1 MKIKFTLFAV
11 IFAAFLAGCANA
23 DRFNALQ
30 IGMNQDQ
37 VIAVLGK
44 PDSKS
49 AQGNVEYFTY
59 YLTNDSSRTG
69 DQPYAVRFADGKV
82 ESFGR
87 FAQLFDIYN
96 RPVAGNPPSNPGY
109 FGAMTPMSSN
119 GSSLAT
125 ELQKLKA
132 LKDQGVLTD
141 EEFQRA
147 KSQLLNG
154 QK

>member
-1 MKIKFTLFAV
+1 MKIKFALFAL
-11 IFAAFLAGCANA
+11 IFAAGFAGCATA
-23 DRFNALQ
+23 DKFNALQ
-30 IGMNQDQ
+30 IGMTEDQ
-37 VIAVLGK
+37 VITILGK

-59 YLTNDSSRTG
+59 YLTNDSTRNN
-69 DQPYAVRFADGKV
+69 DQPYAVRFAGGKV

-96 RPVAGNPPSNPGY
+96 RPVAGNPQSNAGY
-109 FGAMTPMSSN
+109 LGSVAALSSN
-119 GSSLAT
+119 GPSLAT
-125 ELQKLKA
+125 ELQKLKT
-132 LKDQGVLTD
+132 LKDEGGLTD

-147 KSQLLNG
+147 KDRLLNG